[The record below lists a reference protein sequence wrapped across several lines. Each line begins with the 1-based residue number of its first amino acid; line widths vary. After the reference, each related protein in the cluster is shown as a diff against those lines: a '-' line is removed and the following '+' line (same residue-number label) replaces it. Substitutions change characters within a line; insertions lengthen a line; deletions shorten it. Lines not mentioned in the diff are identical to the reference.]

1 LSSYTI
7 PKACFLQVNEYF
19 ISASGNKKIRQNGGF
34 LLKKTVYWLMTKE
47 ELGLYISREVLAQ
60 PSIKN

>member
-1 LSSYTI
+1 
-7 PKACFLQVNEYF
+7 VNEYF

-47 ELGLYISREVLAQ
+47 ELGFYISREVLAQ